1 LSWSFIKEKTVS
13 TLSFLSRPLVAGITL
28 LGVAAML
35 GGCAGSQSG
44 VTPQTSAQVPLQARS
59 PIMPD
64 KNCTF
69 QGHIKVKPCSVTLTV
84 SQPTATV
91 ATKTNKHNT
100 VTESDDCGGPS
111 GIATVT
117 QGTGDTWIVTA
128 GATTGSCTATFTAT
142 NKHGKVKGTA
152 TLSITNTV

>member
-1 LSWSFIKEKTVS
+1 MS
-13 TLSFLSRPLVAGITL
+13 TLSFFGRPLFASIAV

-44 VTPQTSAQVPLQARS
+44 VPQASTQVPAQARS

-64 KNCTF
+64 KNCTY

-84 SQPTATV
+84 SNPTATV
-91 ATKTNKHNT
+91 STKTNKHNT
-100 VTESDDCGGPS
+100 VTESDNCGGAT

-142 NKHGKVKGTA
+142 NKHGKTKGTA
-152 TLSITNTV
+152 TLSITNNV

>member
-1 LSWSFIKEKTVS
+1 MS
-13 TLSFLSRPLVAGITL
+13 TLSFLSRPLSAGIAL
-28 LGVAAML
+28 LSAAAIL

-44 VTPQTSAQVPLQARS
+44 VTPQTSAQIPLQARS
-59 PIMPD
+59 PITPA
-64 KNCTF
+64 KNCTS
-69 QGHIKVKPCSVTLTV
+69 QGHIKVKPCSVTLTL

-91 ATKTNKHNT
+91 TTKTNKHNT
-100 VTESDDCGGPS
+100 VSESDNCGGPS

-152 TLSITNTV
+152 DLSITNSV

>member
-1 LSWSFIKEKTVS
+1 MS
-13 TLSFLSRPLVAGITL
+13 TLSFLGRPLVAGIAL
-28 LGVAAML
+28 LGATAML

-44 VTPQTSAQVPLQARS
+44 VTPQTSAQAPLQARS

-64 KNCTF
+64 KNCTS

-84 SQPTATV
+84 SMPTATV
-91 ATKTNKHNT
+91 TTKTQKHDT
-100 VTESDDCGGPS
+100 VSEQDNCGGAS
-111 GIATVT
+111 GIATVA
-117 QGTGDTWIVTA
+117 QGTSNTWIVTA

-152 TLSITNTV
+152 DLSITNTV